1 MLVAV
6 EATLMVNKFWFFCTA
21 KSATKYIWISTAEKS
36 ELVILTKNG
45 VVFVNLQKIMMFC
58 FLRL

>member
-21 KSATKYIWISTAEKS
+21 KRATKYICILTVEKS
-36 ELVILTKNG
+36 ELVILVFLTK
-45 VVFVNLQKIMMFC
+45 K
-58 FLRL
+58 